1 MRITGIE
8 EETENLEGIL
18 VMIGTGTEKIGMT
31 ETEIGIVTGTGMTDE
46 TEIEIVVGTTD
57 EIQTIEI

>member
-1 MRITGIE
+1 VRITGIE

-18 VMIGTGTEKIGMT
+18 VMIGTATEKIGTT

-46 TEIEIVVGTTD
+46 TEIVVGTTE
-57 EIQTIEI
+57 EIQAAIEI

>member
-1 MRITGIE
+1 VRITGIE